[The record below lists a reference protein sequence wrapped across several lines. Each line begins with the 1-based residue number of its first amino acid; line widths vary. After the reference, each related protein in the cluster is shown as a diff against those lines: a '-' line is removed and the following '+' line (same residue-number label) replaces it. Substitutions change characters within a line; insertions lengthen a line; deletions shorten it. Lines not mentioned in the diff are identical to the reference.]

1 MMNNHIPMIEARG
14 THKEVGK
21 QIGTQGKAQI
31 QNMLTYLRE
40 NVPTGFTW
48 KQMLNHSQDYL
59 VPSRAVYPQY
69 IEELEGIAEGAE
81 VSFEDIFV
89 SMCEELW
96 EVPIIQG
103 CTDMAARG
111 NATLDGTTLIAHTND
126 LFASAESRLVILKI
140 QAGDEPEIIAVSPGG
155 VAGSRRYKAP
165 QNKLTRKQNATK

>member
-21 QIGTQGKAQI
+21 QIGAQGKAQI

-48 KQMLNHSQDYL
+48 EQMLNHSQDYL
-59 VPSRAVYPQY
+59 VLSRAVYPQY
-69 IEELEGIAEGAE
+69 IEELAGIAEGAE

-96 EVPIIQG
+96 EAPVLHG

-111 NATLDGTTLIAHTND
+111 RPTSDGTTLIAHNNH
-126 LFASAESRLVILKI
+126 LSAASESSLVILKI
-140 QAGDEPEIIAVSPGG
+140 QADYETEIFAVSSGG
-155 VAGSRRYKAP
+155 EAISAGY
-165 QNKLTRKQNATK
+165 NASKIR